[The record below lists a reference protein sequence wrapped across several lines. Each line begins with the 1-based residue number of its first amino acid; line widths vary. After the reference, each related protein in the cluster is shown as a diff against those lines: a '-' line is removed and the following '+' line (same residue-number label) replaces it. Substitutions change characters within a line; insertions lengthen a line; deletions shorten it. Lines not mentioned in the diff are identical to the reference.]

1 MLRMD
6 VFVVAD
12 MPPLVPVPVL
22 SHIAP
27 PSHRN
32 TICEWRGATNF
43 FGLILAAK
51 PFKGQPGR
59 IDMENS
65 YQDPETRLSGRNSPP
80 PSTLPLLH
88 EITARH
94 CLSRNN

>member
-1 MLRMD
+1 MD
-6 VFVVAD
+6 VFVVGD
-12 MPPLVPVPVL
+12 MPPLVPVPIL
-22 SHIAP
+22 SHFAP
-27 PSHRN
+27 LPIETPFASGGVQQ
-32 TICEWRGATNF
+32 TF

-80 PSTLPLLH
+80 P
-88 EITARH
+88 AR
-94 CLSRNN
+94 CLFCT